1 MNCQTSFYAVI
12 VTYNR
17 RLLLSRCLESLM
29 KQSRTLDAIFLID
42 NASSDGTPEMLTKN
56 GYMKNFPI
64 EICSDDFEKEL
75 IVENVFN
82 QGKTKFYYIRMKK
95 NTGGA
100 GGFHEGVKRAYKMG
114 YDWLWLMD
122 DDAAPEADAL
132 KKLCDYCTEENVYAL
147 ACVVKGDN
155 GEIQLMHRGYFNFKN
170 VFPLIQEPLS
180 VDAYSKQDSIEIDFS
195 SFVGVLI
202 HRRAIKEFGFPKKE
216 FFSQHDDLE
225 YFMRLKKVGKVL
237 LITNSIVIHE
247 EQTNSSRI
255 NKNFLWRRSPRIP
268 YDRLWVLFYF
278 HRNLIWLGKT
288 NTIRRWRFY
297 FGLLKSYIRYS
308 VGILLLDDYK
318 YRRIK
323 LITCAYF
330 DGLISRF
337 DNSRAGKILYS
348 ELGFDTKR

>member
-1 MNCQTSFYAVI
+1 MTFCAVI

-17 RLLLSRCLESLM
+17 RLLLSQCLESLT
-29 KQSRTLDAIFLID
+29 KQSRALDAIFLID
-42 NASSDGTPEMLTKN
+42 NASSDGTSEMLIEK
-56 GYMKNFPI
+56 GYMKNVPV
-64 EICSDDFEKEL
+64 ELNSDDFEKESM
-75 IVENVFN
+75 IENSFN
-82 QGKTKFYYIRMKK
+82 QGETKFYYIRMKE

-100 GGFHEGVKRAYKMG
+100 GGFHEGVKRAYEMG

-122 DDAAPEADAL
+122 DDTVPEEDAL
-132 KKLCDYCTEENVYAL
+132 EKLHDHCAEENVYAL
-147 ACVVKGDN
+147 ACVVKDADGA
-155 GEIQLMHRGYFNFKN
+155 IQLLHRGYFNLKN

-180 VDAYSKQDSIEIDFS
+180 ADAYSKQDSIEIDFA

-202 HRRAIKEFGFPKKE
+202 HSSVIKEVGFPKKE

-237 LITNSIVIHE
+237 LITNSIVIHK
-247 EQTNSSRI
+247 EQTESSRI
-255 NKNFLWRRSPRIP
+255 NKNILWRKSPRIP

-288 NTIRRWRFY
+288 NTLRRWRFY

-337 DNSRAGKILYS
+337 DNSRVGKILYDKPG
-348 ELGFDTKR
+348 LDMKR

>member
-1 MNCQTSFYAVI
+1 MNCQTTFCAVI

-29 KQSRTLDAIFLID
+29 KQSRTLDAIFLVD

-64 EICSDDFEKEL
+64 EICSDDFEKES
-75 IVENVFN
+75 IVENAFN

-100 GGFHEGVKRAYKMG
+100 GGFHEGVKKAYKMG

-122 DDAAPEADAL
+122 DDAAPEKDAL

-180 VDAYSKQDSIEIDFS
+180 VDAYSKQDSIEIDFA

-202 HRRAIKEFGFPKKE
+202 HSRAINGIGFPKKE

-237 LITNSIVIHE
+237 LITNSIIIHE

-255 NKNFLWRRSPRIP
+255 NKNFLWRRFPRIP
-268 YDRLWVLFYF
+268 YDRFWVLFYF

-323 LITCAYF
+323 LITYAYF

-348 ELGFDTKR
+348 EPGFDTKR

>member
-1 MNCQTSFYAVI
+1 MTFCAVI

-17 RLLLSRCLESLM
+17 KLLLSQCLESLM
-29 KQSRTLDAIFLID
+29 KQSRVLDAIFLID
-42 NASSDGTPEMLTKN
+42 NASSDGTPEMLTKK
-56 GYMKNFPI
+56 GYIENFPV
-64 EICSDDFEKEL
+64 EKNSDYFEKESM
-75 IVENVFN
+75 IENSFN
-82 QGKTKFYYIRMKK
+82 QGETKFYYIRMKE

-100 GGFHEGVKRAYKMG
+100 GGFHEGVKRAYEMG

-122 DDAAPEADAL
+122 DDTVPEGDAL
-132 KKLCDYCTEENVYAL
+132 ERLCDYCTEKNVSAL
-147 ACVVKGDN
+147 ACVVKADDS
-155 GEIQLMHRGYFNFKN
+155 EIQLLHRGYFNFKN
-170 VFPLIQEPLS
+170 VFPLIQEPLAA
-180 VDAYSKQDSIEIDFS
+180 DTYSKQGSIEIDFA

-202 HRRAIKEFGFPKKE
+202 RSSAINEAGFPKKE

-237 LITNSIVIHE
+237 LITNSIVIHK

-255 NKNFLWRRSPRIP
+255 NKKILWRKSPRIP

-288 NTIRRWRFY
+288 HTLRRWRFY

-337 DNSRAGKILYS
+337 DNARVGKILYGKP
-348 ELGFDTKR
+348 GFDVKR